1 MALYPLLTVLL
12 AFLFLGERLSGRQWL
27 GVSLAIA
34 AGLLLSRESSDAGRD
49 KTS

>member
-1 MALYPLLTVLL
+1 
-12 AFLFLGERLSGRQWL
+12 
-27 GVSLAIA
+27 VSLAIA